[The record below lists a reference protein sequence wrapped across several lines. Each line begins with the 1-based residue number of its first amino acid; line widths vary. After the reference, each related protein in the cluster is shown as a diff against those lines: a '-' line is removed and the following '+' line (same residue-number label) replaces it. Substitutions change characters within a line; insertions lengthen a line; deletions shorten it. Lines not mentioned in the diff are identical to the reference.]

1 MMNPANIEP
10 MSSLL
15 IDFKLRSIGKCDQA
29 RQRNAHGNAVLFISI
44 DQSFTGNMLVYRL
57 LCHKLS
63 L

>member
-29 RQRNAHGNAVLFISI
+29 KQRNTHGNTVLFIRI
-44 DQSFTGNMLVYRL
+44 DQFYWKYVGL
-57 LCHKLS
+57 LLA
-63 L
+63 LL